1 MIKPCGRFSTS
12 ATVRTLDTNVLVRL
26 FIVDDE
32 HQSAVALTIINDP
45 FLILP
50 TVLLELIWVLSSRY
64 GLKREAFLPKLTALL
79 GMSNAYVAFDP
90 AVFWALSRYEAG
102 ADFADMLH
110 IALAKEL
117 EATTFATFDKRI
129 KADIVQDLDLALET
143 LT

>member
-1 MIKPCGRFSTS
+1 
-12 ATVRTLDTNVLVRL
+12 L
-26 FIVDDE
+26 FVVDDE
-32 HQSAVALTIINDP
+32 HQSAVALAIINDP

-50 TVLLELIWVLSSRY
+50 TVLLELIWVLS
-64 GLKREAFLPKLTALL
+64 
-79 GMSNAYVAFDP
+79 
-90 AVFWALSRYEAG
+90 SRYEAG

-117 EATTFATFDKRI
+117 EATTFATFDNRI